1 MKDNAKNSRKNA
13 NFTTSLKPMYL
24 KIKSDNVG
32 NIVTIKKAGKS
43 AGFLSIYN
51 FQWLY

>member
-1 MKDNAKNSRKNA
+1 
-13 NFTTSLKPMYL
+13 MYL

-32 NIVTIKKAGKS
+32 TSNDKKKAGKS